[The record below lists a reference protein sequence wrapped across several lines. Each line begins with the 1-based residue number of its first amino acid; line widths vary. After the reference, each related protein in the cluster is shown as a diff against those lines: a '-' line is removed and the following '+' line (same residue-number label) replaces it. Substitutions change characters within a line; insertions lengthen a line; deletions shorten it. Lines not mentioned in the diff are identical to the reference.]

1 MEDIYQYKECN
12 LCPRKCGV
20 DRYNGSGLCGAYA
33 KIKVARAALHFWEEP
48 CISGAYEDKRR
59 GSGAVFFAGCNL
71 RCVFCQNREISALV
85 KGKEISVTRLADIFL
100 DLEARGAYNINLVT
114 GTQYVPSIISAIEIA
129 RSRGLGLPILYNS
142 SGYESAETLRMLEG
156 YIDIYLPDYKY
167 SNGELAKKYSKASDY
182 PVIAMEAIEEM
193 VRQVGYASYA
203 TVGEQYRTRDDL
215 NISMENMSGNHDA
228 AQEDDNDE
236 EQLIMMR
243 GVIVRHLILP
253 GYKRNSKEALR
264 ELYERFGNDICY
276 SIMSQY
282 TPLPHVCES
291 APELNRRITK
301 REYNEVVDYA
311 LALGIENA
319 FIQDMDTAKES
330 FIPDFDETGV

>member
-114 GTQYVPSIISAIEIA
+114 GTQYVPSIIAAIDIA

-167 SNGELAKKYSKASDY
+167 SDGELAKKYSKAADY

-193 VRQVGYASYA
+193 VRQVGFAEY
-203 TVGEQYRTRDDL
+203 T
-215 NISMENMSGNHDA
+215 
-228 AQEDDNDE
+228 E
-236 EQLIMMR
+236 EEIMTR

-264 ELYERFGNDICY
+264 KLYERFENDICY